1 MARFRNRAVCW
12 LCWTVLGGLAMGA
25 AVNLAAPD
33 GRADEPATGEP
44 AAGEP
49 AKDAAKKIVFIA
61 GNPSHGFG
69 AHDHQAGC
77 MILAKAVNENVPGAK
92 AVVFTGGWP
101 KDDAALDDAD
111 CIVMYGDG
119 GGGHMVMRKL
129 ERMAGIAKKGTGIVC
144 IHYAVEVPKGEAGDY
159 FVDWIGGYFETH
171 WSVNPHWVA
180 KFEKLPDHPVARGVR
195 PFAIN
200 DEWYYH
206 MRFRGDMKGVTPI
219 LTATPPDSTRKGGDG
234 PHSGNPTVRSR
245 LGLPEHVAWAAE
257 RPDGGRGFG
266 ITGGHVH
273 WNWGHDD
280 FRKLV
285 LNAIVWCAKLDVP
298 EGGVASK
305 SLTVDDL
312 LANHDEKVPDNFNK
326 AGIEK
331 MLEEWRAAREAGK
344 ATTEKTSAKSNEAT
358 SDDAKSDEEGFKP
371 IFDGKTLD
379 GWDGNPKFWSVQVGA
394 LTGQTTKE
402 NPTSGNTFI
411 IWKGGKVG
419 DFELRLSYKIVGG
432 NSGIQY
438 RSKDFGNW
446 VVGGYQGDFEA
457 GKTYTGILYEERMTR
472 GIMAQRGEKVV
483 FDENGK
489 REVVGSV
496 GKSDEIQAAIK
507 HEDWNE
513 YTIVAKGRELKHVI
527 NGKTTIEVTDNDPK
541 KFVAEGIL
549 ALQLHQGPPMTV
561 QFKNVRIKELK

>member
-1 MARFRNRAVCW
+1 MMRFSGGRFAKGRLACW
-12 LCWTVLGGLAMGA
+12 LCWAMLCGLAATLSLGLGNA
-25 AVNLAAPD
+25 SAT
-33 GRADEPATGEP
+33 ADEPA
-44 AAGEP
+44 
-49 AKDAAKKIVFIA
+49 KDDAKKIVFIA
-61 GNPSHGFG
+61 GNQSHGFG

-77 MILAKAVNENVPGAK
+77 MILAKAINDNVKGAK

-101 KDDAALDDAD
+101 KDDAVLDDAD

-129 ERMAGIAKKGTGIVC
+129 ERMASIAKKGTGIVC

-180 KFEKLPDHPVARGVR
+180 KFEKLPEHPVARGVK
-195 PFAIN
+195 PFSIN

-219 LTATPPDSTRKGGDG
+219 LTAVPPDSTRKGGDG

-245 LGLPEHVAWAAE
+245 LGLPEHVAWTAE

-298 EGGVASK
+298 DGGVPSK
-305 SLTVDDL
+305 SLSVDDL
-312 LANHDEKVPDNFNK
+312 LANPDEKVPDNFNK

-331 MLEEWRAAREAGK
+331 MLEEWQTARAAVNASAK
-344 ATTEKTSAKSNEAT
+344 ADEKTETKV
-358 SDDAKSDEEGFKP
+358 DEEGFKSL
-371 IFDGKTLD
+371 FDGKTLE
-379 GWDGNPKFWSVQVGA
+379 GWDGNPKFWFVDDGA
-394 LTGQTTKE
+394 ITGQTTKE
-402 NPTSGNTFI
+402 NPTDGNTFL
-411 IWKGGKVG
+411 IWKGGKVK

-438 RSKDFGNW
+438 RSKDFGKW

-483 FDENGK
+483 FGEDGK
-489 REVVGSV
+489 REVTGSV
-496 GKSDEIQAAIK
+496 GKSDEIQAGIK

-513 YTIVAKGRELKHVI
+513 YVIIAKGHELKHII

-549 ALQLHQGPPMTV
+549 ALQLHAGPPMTV
-561 QFKNVRIKELK
+561 QFKDVRIKELK

>member
-1 MARFRNRAVCW
+1 MIHSTKHLRLHGRALCW
-12 LCWTVLGGLAMGA
+12 LCWALACS
-25 AVNLAAPD
+25 LAA
-33 GRADEPATGEP
+33 GAIFGLTAENLRAE
-44 AAGEP
+44 EP
-49 AKDAAKKIVFIA
+49 AKDVASQADAKKIVFIA
-61 GNPSHGFG
+61 GNQSHGFG

-77 MILAKAVNENVPGAK
+77 MILAKAINENVPGAK

-101 KDDAALDDAD
+101 KDDAVLDGAD

-129 ERMAGIAKKGTGIVC
+129 ERMASIAKKGTGIVC

-180 KFEKLPDHPVARGVR
+180 KFEKLPDHPVARGVK
-195 PFAIN
+195 PFSIN

-219 LTATPPDSTRKGGDG
+219 LTAVPPDSTRKGGDG

-245 LGLPEHVAWAAE
+245 LGLPEHVAWAAD

-285 LNAIVWCAKLDVP
+285 LNAIVWCTKLDVP
-298 EGGVASK
+298 EEGVPSK

-312 LANHDEKVPDNFNK
+312 LANPDEKVPDNFNK

-331 MLEEWRAAREAGK
+331 MLEEWQAARAAV
-344 ATTEKTSAKSNEAT
+344 KTSANADDKPEAK
-358 SDDAKSDEEGFKP
+358 ADEEGFKSL
-371 IFDGKTLD
+371 FDGKTLD
-379 GWDGNPKFWSVQVGA
+379 GWDGNPKFWSVKDGA
-394 LTGQTTKE
+394 ITGQTTKE
-402 NPTSGNTFI
+402 NPTDGNTFL

-438 RSKDFGNW
+438 RSKDFGKW
-446 VVGGYQGDFEA
+446 VVGGYQGDFES

-483 FDENGK
+483 FGEDGK
-489 REVVGSV
+489 RQVTGSV
-496 GKSDEIQAAIK
+496 GKSDEIQAGIK

-513 YTIVAKGRELKHVI
+513 YVIIAKGHELKHII

-541 KFVAEGIL
+541 KFVTEGIL
-549 ALQLHQGPPMTV
+549 ALQLHAGPPMTV
-561 QFKNVRIKELK
+561 QFKDVRIKELK

>member
-1 MARFRNRAVCW
+1 MTRFRGRVVCW
-12 LCWTVLGGLAMGA
+12 LCYVLLGGLAVGA
-25 AVNLAAPD
+25 AVNLAA
-33 GRADEPATGEP
+33 GTARADEDGKNS
-44 AAGEP
+44 
-49 AKDAAKKIVFIA
+49 KDGAKKIVFIA
-61 GNPSHGFG
+61 GNQSHGFG
-69 AHDHQAGC
+69 SHDHQAGC
-77 MILAKAVNENVPGAK
+77 MLLAKAVNENVPGAK

-101 KDDAALDDAD
+101 KDDSALDDAD

-129 ERMAGIAKKGTGIVC
+129 ERMAEIAKKGTGIVC

-180 KFEKLPDHPVARGVR
+180 KFEKLPDHPVARGVK

-219 LTATPPDSTRKGGDG
+219 LTAMPPDSTRKGGDG

-285 LNAIVWCAKLDVP
+285 LNAVVWCAKLDVP
-298 EGGVASK
+298 EGGVESK

-312 LANHDEKVPDNFNK
+312 LANPDEKVPENFDK
-326 AGIEK
+326 AKIEK
-331 MLEEWRAAREAGK
+331 LLAEWRAAREAV
-344 ATTEKTSAKSNEAT
+344 ETSARAERNVGRTSSPSYEGDDT
-358 SDDAKSDEEGFKP
+358 SDAKADEEGFKA
-371 IFDGKTLD
+371 IFDGKSLD
-379 GWDGNPKFWSVQVGA
+379 GWDGNPKFWSVKDGA

-402 NPTSGNTFI
+402 NPTQGNTFL
-411 IWKGGKVG
+411 IWKDGKVS

-438 RSKDFGNW
+438 RSKDFGKW
-446 VVGGYQGDFEA
+446 VVGGYQADFEA
-457 GKTYTGILYEERMTR
+457 GKTYSGILYEERMSR
-472 GIMAQRGEKVV
+472 GIMAQRGEKVT
-483 FDENGK
+483 FGEDGK
-489 REVVGSV
+489 REVTGSV

-507 HEDWNE
+507 NEEWNE
-513 YTIVAKGRELKHVI
+513 YTIIAKGHDLKHII

-549 ALQLHQGPPMTV
+549 ALQLHAGPPMTV
-561 QFKNVRIKELK
+561 QFKNIRIKELK

>member
-1 MARFRNRAVCW
+1 MMRSTLGRLSKPRALCW
-12 LCWTVLGGLAMGA
+12 LCWIAACGLAAGMALGLATRASA
-25 AVNLAAPD
+25 AEDAKN
-33 GRADEPATGEP
+33 EP
-44 AAGEP
+44 
-49 AKDAAKKIVFIA
+49 AAKKIVFIA
-61 GNPSHGFG
+61 GTPSHGFG

-77 MILAKAVNENVPGAK
+77 MLLAKEVNENVPGAK

-101 KDDAALDDAD
+101 KDDAVLDDAE

-129 ERMAGIAKKGTGIVC
+129 ERMAEIAKKGTGIVC

-159 FVDWIGGYFETH
+159 FVDWIGGYFETF
-171 WSVNPHWVA
+171 WSVNPHWTA
-180 KFEKLPDHPVARGVR
+180 AFKKLPDHPVARGVR

-206 MRFRGDMKGVTPI
+206 MRFRKDMQGVTPI
-219 LTATPPDSTRKGGDG
+219 LTATPPDATRQRGDG

-245 LGLPEHVAWAAE
+245 LGMSEHVAWAAE

-285 LNAIVWCAKLDVP
+285 LNAIVWCAKMEVP
-298 EGGVASK
+298 EGGVPSK
-305 SLTVDDL
+305 SLSVDDL
-312 LANHDEKVPDNFNK
+312 LANHDEKVPDNFDK
-326 AGIEK
+326 DRIEK
-331 MLEEWRAAREAGK
+331 MFAEWRAAQESLTSAAAEEDADGK
-344 ATTEKTSAKSNEAT
+344 A
-358 SDDAKSDEEGFKP
+358 DEEGFKS
-371 IFDGKTLD
+371 IFDGRSLD
-379 GWDGNPKFWSVQVGA
+379 GWDGNPKFWSVQDGA
-394 LTGQTTKE
+394 ITGETTKD
-402 NPTSGNTFI
+402 NPTKGNTFI
-411 IWKGGKVG
+411 LWKGGKVG

-438 RSKDFGNW
+438 RSKDFGDW
-446 VVGGYQGDFEA
+446 VVGGYQADFEA

-472 GIMAQRGEKVV
+472 GIMAQRGEKVA
-483 FDENGK
+483 FTEDGK

-496 GKSDEIQAAIK
+496 GKSEEIQAAIK

-513 YTIVAKGRELKHVI
+513 YTIVAKGHELKHVI

-549 ALQLHQGPPMTV
+549 ALQLHAGPPMKV
-561 QFKNVRIKELK
+561 QFKDIRIKELK

>member
-1 MARFRNRAVCW
+1 MTRFGQLKQLRGRAICW
-12 LCWTVLGGLAMGA
+12 LCWAVLGGLAISA
-25 AVNLAAPD
+25 ALNVAAD
-33 GRADEPATGEP
+33 SARAEDA
-44 AAGEP
+44 
-49 AKDAAKKIVFIA
+49 AKDDKSDAKKIVFIA
-61 GNPSHGFG
+61 GNQSHGFG

-101 KDDAALDDAD
+101 KDDSVLDDAD

-129 ERMAGIAKKGTGIVC
+129 ERMAEIAKKGTGIVC

-180 KFEKLPDHPVARGVR
+180 KFEKLPDHPTSRGVK

-285 LNAIVWCAKLDVP
+285 LNAVVWCAKLDVP
-298 EGGVASK
+298 EGGVESK
-305 SLTVDDL
+305 SLSVDDL
-312 LANHDEKVPDNFNK
+312 LANPDEKVPENFDK
-326 AGIEK
+326 ARIEK
-331 MLEEWRAAREAGK
+331 MLGEWRAAREAV
-344 ATTEKTSAKSNEAT
+344 KTSATSAT
-358 SDDAKSDEEGFKP
+358 SEDKSDAKADEEGFKP
-371 IFDGKTLD
+371 IFDGKSLD
-379 GWDGNPKFWSVQVGA
+379 GWDGNPKFWSVKDGA
-394 LTGQTTKE
+394 ITGQTTKD
-402 NPTSGNTFI
+402 NPTDGNTFI
-411 IWKGGKVG
+411 IWKDGKVG

-438 RSKDFGNW
+438 RSKDFGKW
-446 VVGGYQGDFEA
+446 VVGGYQADFEA
-457 GKTYTGILYEERMTR
+457 GKTYSGILYEERMSR
-472 GIMAQRGEKVV
+472 GIMAQRGEKVT
-483 FDENGK
+483 FGEDGK
-489 REVVGSV
+489 REVTGSV

-507 HEDWNE
+507 HEEWNE
-513 YTIVAKGRELKHVI
+513 YTIIAKGHDLKHII
-527 NGKTTIEVTDNDPK
+527 NGKTTVEVTDNDPK

-549 ALQLHQGPPMTV
+549 ALQLHAGPPMVV
-561 QFKNVRIKELK
+561 QFKDVRIKELK

>member
-1 MARFRNRAVCW
+1 MTRFGQLKQLRGRAICW
-12 LCWTVLGGLAMGA
+12 LCWLVLGGLAISA
-25 AVNLAAPD
+25 ALNVAAD
-33 GRADEPATGEP
+33 SARAEDA
-44 AAGEP
+44 
-49 AKDAAKKIVFIA
+49 AKDDKSDAKKIVFIA
-61 GNPSHGFG
+61 GNQSHGFG

-77 MILAKAVNENVPGAK
+77 MILAKAVNDNVPGAK

-101 KDDAALDDAD
+101 KDDSVLDDAD

-129 ERMAGIAKKGTGIVC
+129 ERMAEIAKKGTGIVC

-180 KFEKLPDHPVARGVR
+180 KFEKLPDHPTSRGVK

-285 LNAIVWCAKLDVP
+285 LNAVVWCAKLDVP
-298 EGGVASK
+298 EGGVESK
-305 SLTVDDL
+305 SLSVDDL
-312 LANHDEKVPDNFNK
+312 LANPDEKVPDNFDKKN
-326 AGIEK
+326 IEK
-331 MLEEWRAAREAGK
+331 MLGEWRDAREAV
-344 ATTEKTSAKSNEAT
+344 KTSATSAT
-358 SDDAKSDEEGFKP
+358 SEDKSDGKADEEGFKP
-371 IFDGKTLD
+371 IFDGKSLD
-379 GWDGNPKFWSVQVGA
+379 GWDGNPKFWSVKDGA
-394 LTGQTTKE
+394 ITGQTTKD
-402 NPTSGNTFI
+402 NPTDGNTFL
-411 IWKGGKVG
+411 IWKDGKVS

-438 RSKDFGNW
+438 RSKDFGKW
-446 VVGGYQGDFEA
+446 VVGGYQADFES
-457 GKTYTGILYEERMTR
+457 GKTYSGILYEERMSR
-472 GIMAQRGEKVV
+472 GIMAQRGEKVT
-483 FDENGK
+483 FGEDGK
-489 REVVGSV
+489 REVTGSV

-507 HEDWNE
+507 HEEWNE
-513 YTIVAKGRELKHVI
+513 YTIIAKGHDLKHII
-527 NGKTTIEVTDNDPK
+527 NGKTTVEVTDNDPK

-549 ALQLHQGPPMTV
+549 ALQLHAGPPMVV
-561 QFKNVRIKELK
+561 QFKDVRIKELK

>member
-1 MARFRNRAVCW
+1 MTRSTFGLLPQRRALCW
-12 LCWTVLGGLAMGA
+12 LCWLALCGLAVGVALGFAPQDAVAEDAVADGA
-25 AVNLAAPD
+25 A
-33 GRADEPATGEP
+33 T
-44 AAGEP
+44 
-49 AKDAAKKIVFIA
+49 KKIVFIA
-61 GNPSHGFG
+61 GTPSHGFG

-77 MILAKAVNENVPGAK
+77 MLLAKAINENVPAAK

-101 KDDAALDDAD
+101 KDDAVLDDAD

-119 GGGHMVMRKL
+119 GGGHMVMKKL
-129 ERMAGIAKKGTGIVC
+129 ERVAALAKKGTGIVC

-159 FVDWIGGYFETH
+159 FVNWIGGYFETF
-171 WSVNPHWVA
+171 WSVNPHWTA
-180 KFEKLPDHPVARGVR
+180 TFGQLPDHPVARGVR
-195 PFAIN
+195 PFTIN

-206 MRFRGDMKGVTPI
+206 MRFRDDMKGVAPI
-219 LTATPPDSTRKGGDG
+219 LTATPPDATRQRGDDAHG
-234 PHSGNPTVRSR
+234 GNPTVRAR
-245 LGLPEHVAWAAE
+245 LGMSEHVAWAAE

-285 LNAIVWCAKLDVP
+285 LNAIVWCAKMDVP
-298 EGGVASK
+298 EGGVPSK

-312 LANHDEKVPDNFNK
+312 LANHDENVPDNFDK
-326 AGIEK
+326 SGVEK
-331 MLEEWRAAREAGK
+331 MLTEWRAAQEAL
-344 ATTEKTSAKSNEAT
+344 TSAAAEDT
-358 SDDAKSDEEGFKP
+358 SADSKADEEGFKSL
-371 IFDGKTLD
+371 FDGKTLD
-379 GWDGNPKFWSVQVGA
+379 GWDGNPKLWSVKDGTI
-394 LTGQTTKE
+394 TGQTTKE
-402 NPTSGNTFI
+402 NPTNGNTFLF
-411 IWKGGKVG
+411 WKGGNVG
-419 DFELRLSYKIVGG
+419 DFELRLSYRIVGG

-446 VVGGYQGDFEA
+446 VAGGYQGDFEA

-483 FDENGK
+483 FGEDGK

-507 HEDWNE
+507 NKDWND
-513 YTIVAKGRELKHVI
+513 YTIIAKGHELKHII

-549 ALQLHQGPPMTV
+549 ALQLHAGPPMMV
-561 QFKNVRIKELK
+561 QFKDVRIKELK